1 MKSLFVCYSKCSTCS
16 KARKWLDENGMGYE
30 ERDIKEDNP
39 TELELTEWIEKSGLP
54 IKRFFN
60 TSGMKYRE
68 LKLKDKLQDMTDKE
82 KIELLSTDGMLVR
95 RPILIN
101 ENDVLVAFK
110 QPEWEEKLK

>member
-1 MKSLFVCYSKCSTCS
+1 MSK
-16 KARKWLDENGMGYE
+16 
-30 ERDIKEDNP
+30 
-39 TELELTEWIEKSGLP
+39 
-54 IKRFFN
+54 
-60 TSGMKYRE
+60 
-68 LKLKDKLQDMTDKE
+68 DMTDKE